1 MTSLDEQETT
11 VTQLR
16 NQETLI
22 YTANPVHLRR
32 LRKESRARE
41 VRGGDEWGEFII
53 ANSDFDPLK
62 GFKRKSTPMSDERKA
77 ELALRLETARNAKNG
92 T

>member
-16 NQETLI
+16 NQQTLI

-32 LRKESRARE
+32 LRAD
-41 VRGGDEWGEFII
+41 VR
-53 ANSDFDPLK
+53 P
-62 GFKRKSTPMSDERKA
+62 
-77 ELALRLETARNAKNG
+77 
-92 T
+92 

>member
-16 NQETLI
+16 NQQTLI

-32 LRKESRARE
+32 LRADERATE
-41 VRGGDEWGEFII
+41 VRGGADWGEFTIPN
-53 ANSDFDPLK
+53 AAFDPLK
-62 GFKRKSTPMSDERKA
+62 GFKRKSKPMTEEQRAAVGERLKK
-77 ELALRLETARNAKNG
+77 ARNSV
-92 T
+92 